1 MVNDG
6 KEGSLPSDSLLKPG
20 SSNKQSFESYQLP
33 PSHRSYGEKSGM
45 ETEGRQFSDFYR
57 NSSEE
62 LFIKSLMESPM
73 GMPVPNMEM
82 LGFKNLSQNFRA
94 DSEELFRSWLTN
106 GEARNF
112 YYSLVLQILHYY
124 YKFPS
129 NLNQGTY
136 NFEADVVCVFQ
147 NQGHNSSN
155 IAHRT
160 RQASRRLSTEMA
172 SLSSQQPTTLLQKK
186 KSSDVLLLQ
195 NNSVGGET
203 SGDLNQNSASSFL
216 FRTAGERGF
225 QASNLYLAKAWF
237 HSSQPMTRSRS
248 SELRKRY
255 AAMQNAQTSLG
266 MEAVL
271 NPYGNGVNKMKEEL
285 PDPNGFNDIT
295 MSEIPNQLGTF
306 MSPSNSSSST
316 FNALQTGNVDKV
328 SSVVSMLKGTLERK
342 KLGNQIEKEAVKD
355 SFIVPNGTFNQ
366 GQGNHFHEIPGGFAD
381 LPLGQVTNPEVVQ
394 AVQGPM
400 DLDLEAFVNP
410 INTIQ
415 LSAVSREAS
424 QSESS
429 AAAPVISSGLDACDG
444 PSNSSQTL
452 SICEST
458 KKQAGNNWNS
468 ENGSKS
474 KEFRERIIDNLK
486 DDRKQRGGLVR
497 YGSVT
502 SADSVDRT
510 DPTKKR
516 RVERSRKMAEAKER
530 NLTPPIPSDM
540 QAVLKRC
547 ETLEKEVRSL
557 KLNLSFM
564 NRKDSEQT
572 KQIEELQKQNE
583 ELTDEK
589 ERLLEEIERIIS
601 DSGNM

>member
-1 MVNDG
+1 MVHDG
-6 KEGSLPSDSLLKPG
+6 NEGSFPGDSLLKPG
-20 SSNKQSFESYQLP
+20 SGKQSFDSFQVP
-33 PSHRSYGEKSGM
+33 PSHRSEKSAM

-62 LFIKSLMESPM
+62 MFIKSLMETSI
-73 GMPVPNMEM
+73 GMPVPTMEM

-112 YYSLVLQILHYY
+112 YVIILI
-124 YKFPS
+124 F
-129 NLNQGTY
+129 G
-136 NFEADVVCVFQ
+136 F

-172 SLSSQQPTTLLQKK
+172 SLSVQQPGTSLQKK

-195 NNSVGGET
+195 NDPIGAET
-203 SGDLNQNSASSFL
+203 SVAFNQNSV
-216 FRTAGERGF
+216 RTAAEKGF

-255 AAMQNAQTSLG
+255 VAMQNAQTSLG
-266 MEAVL
+266 MEAGL
-271 NPYGNGVNKMKEEL
+271 NSYGNGASKMKEEL
-285 PDPNGFNDIT
+285 SDPNGFNEIA
-295 MSEIPNQLGTF
+295 MSEIPNHLGTF

-316 FNALQTGNVDKV
+316 FNALQTGNADKV
-328 SSVVSMLKGTLERK
+328 SSVVSMLKGTLQRK
-342 KLGNQIEKEAVKD
+342 KLGNQIEKDAVQD
-355 SFIVPNGTFNQ
+355 SSIVPNGTFSQ
-366 GQGNHFHEIPGGFAD
+366 GQGNHFQEIPAVFANV
-381 LPLGQVTNPEVVQ
+381 PLTIPGVLQ

-400 DLDLEAFVNP
+400 DLDLEGFVNP
-410 INTIQ
+410 ANAIPT
-415 LSAVSREAS
+415 STVSLEAS

-429 AAAPVISSGLDACDG
+429 AAAPVISSGFEACDG
-444 PSNSSQTL
+444 PSNSSQAL
-452 SICEST
+452 SVCESS
-458 KKQAGNNWNS
+458 KKQVGKNWNTD
-468 ENGSKS
+468 NGSKS
-474 KEFRERIIDNLK
+474 KDFRERIIDNLK
-486 DDRKQRGGLVR
+486 DDRKRGGLVR

-502 SADSVDRT
+502 SADSVDKA

-530 NLTPPIPSDM
+530 NSTPPIPSDM

-572 KQIEELQKQNE
+572 KQIEELQKHNE
-583 ELTDEK
+583 ELSDEK

-601 DSGNM
+601 DPGNM

>member
-1 MVNDG
+1 MVDDG
-6 KEGSLPSDSLLKPG
+6 TERSFPGDSVLKPG
-20 SSNKQSFESYQLP
+20 SSKQNFDSFQIP
-33 PSHRSYGEKSGM
+33 PSHRSGKTAM

-62 LFIKSLMESPM
+62 MFIKSLMETSI
-73 GMPVPNMEM
+73 GMPVPTMEM

-106 GEARNF
+106 GE
-112 YYSLVLQILHYY
+112 
-124 YKFPS
+124 
-129 NLNQGTY
+129 
-136 NFEADVVCVFQ
+136 
-147 NQGHNSSN
+147 NQGHSSSN

-172 SLSSQQPTTLLQKK
+172 SLSVHQPGASLQKK
-186 KSSDVLLLQ
+186 KSSDVLVLQ
-195 NNSVGGET
+195 NDPIVAET
-203 SGDLNQNSASSFL
+203 SGTFNQNSV
-216 FRTAGERGF
+216 RTASEKGF

-266 MEAVL
+266 MEAGL
-271 NPYGNGVNKMKEEL
+271 NSYGNGVSKMKEEL
-285 PDPNGFNDIT
+285 SDPNGFNEIA
-295 MSEIPNQLGTF
+295 MSDIPNQLGTF

-316 FNALQTGNVDKV
+316 LNALQIVNADKV
-328 SSVVSMLKGTLERK
+328 SSVVSMLKGTLQRK
-342 KLGNQIEKEAVKD
+342 KLGNQIEKEAVQD
-355 SFIVPNGTFNQ
+355 SPIVPNGTFNQ
-366 GQGNHFHEIPGGFAD
+366 VQGNHFHEIPVFGD
-381 LPLGQVTNPEVVQ
+381 VPLTIPGVLQV
-394 AVQGPM
+394 VQGPM
-400 DLDLEAFVNP
+400 DLDLEGFVNP
-410 INTIQ
+410 TNAIPT
-415 LSAVSREAS
+415 STVSREAS

-429 AAAPVISSGLDACDG
+429 AAAPVISSGFDACDG
-444 PSNSSQTL
+444 PSNSSQAL
-452 SICEST
+452 SVCESS
-458 KKQAGNNWNS
+458 KKQVGKNWNT

-474 KEFRERIIDNLK
+474 KDFRERIIDNLK
-486 DDRKQRGGLVR
+486 DDRKRGGLVR

-502 SADSVDRT
+502 SADSVDKA

-530 NLTPPIPSDM
+530 NSTPPIPSDM

-572 KQIEELQKQNE
+572 KQIEELQKHNE
-583 ELTDEK
+583 ELADEK

-601 DSGNM
+601 DPGNM

>member
-6 KEGSLPSDSLLKPG
+6 NEGSLQGDSFLKPG
-20 SSNKQSFESYQLP
+20 STKQSLESYQLQP
-33 PSHRSYGEKSGM
+33 PIHRSSGEKSGM

-62 LFIKSLMESPM
+62 LFLKSLMESSI
-73 GMPVPNMEM
+73 GMPVPTMEM

-94 DSEELFRSWLTN
+94 DSEELFRSWLNN
-106 GEARNF
+106 GE
-112 YYSLVLQILHYY
+112 
-124 YKFPS
+124 
-129 NLNQGTY
+129 NQGL
-136 NFEADVVCVFQ
+136 
-147 NQGHNSSN
+147 NSSN

-160 RQASRRLSTEMA
+160 RQASRRLSTEIA
-172 SLSSQQPTTLLQKK
+172 SLSTQQPATSLQKR
-186 KSSDVLLLQ
+186 KSSDVLLLP
-195 NNSVGGET
+195 NNSIGGET
-203 SGDLNQNSASSFL
+203 SGDFNQNSV
-216 FRTAGERGF
+216 RTAVERGF

-237 HSSQPMTRSRS
+237 QSSQPMTRSRS
-248 SELRKRY
+248 SELRRRY
-255 AAMQNAQTSLG
+255 VAMQNAQTSVG

-271 NPYGNGVNKMKEEL
+271 DAYGNGVNKLKEEL
-285 PDPNGFNDIT
+285 SDPNGFNDIP
-295 MSEIPNQLGTF
+295 MCEIPNQLGTF

-316 FNALQTGNVDKV
+316 FNALQTGNVDKI

-355 SFIVPNGTFNQ
+355 CSIMPNATFNQ
-366 GQGNHFHEIPGGFAD
+366 GQGNHFHEIPGAFAEVS
-381 LPLGQVTNPEVVQ
+381 LGQVTNTGGVVQ
-394 AVQGPM
+394 VVQGSM
-400 DLDLEAFVNP
+400 DLDLEGFVNHT
-410 INTIQ
+410 NTIQ
-415 LSAVSREAS
+415 INTVSREAS

-429 AAAPVISSGLDACDG
+429 AAAPVVSSGFEACDG

-452 SICEST
+452 SICESS
-458 KKQAGNNWNS
+458 KKQVGNGRSS

-474 KEFRERIIDNLK
+474 TDLRERIIDNLK
-486 DDRKQRGGLVR
+486 DERKQRGDLVR

-502 SADSVDRT
+502 SAGSVDRA

-530 NLTPPIPSDM
+530 NSTPVIPSDM

-601 DSGNM
+601 DSS

>member
-1 MVNDG
+1 
-6 KEGSLPSDSLLKPG
+6 
-20 SSNKQSFESYQLP
+20 
-33 PSHRSYGEKSGM
+33 M
-45 ETEGRQFSDFYR
+45 ETEGIQFSDFYR

-62 LFIKSLMESPM
+62 LFLKSLMETSI
-73 GMPVPNMEM
+73 GMPVPTMEM
-82 LGFKNLSQNFRA
+82 MGFKNLSQNFRA

-106 GEARNF
+106 GEASNF
-112 YYSLVLQILHYY
+112 YIIILICW
-124 YKFPS
+124 FW
-129 NLNQGTY
+129 NLT
-136 NFEADVVCVFQ
+136 

-172 SLSSQQPTTLLQKK
+172 SLSSHQQPGTSLQTK
-186 KSSDVLLLQ
+186 KSYDVLLLQ
-195 NNSVGGET
+195 NNSTGSET
-203 SGDLNQNSASSFL
+203 SGNFNQDSVSQTTSGVFSWKSSLITNLLGVHFSI
-216 FRTAGERGF
+216 RTAVERGF
-225 QASNLYLAKAWF
+225 EASNLFLAKAWF

-248 SELRKRY
+248 SELRRRY
-255 AAMQNAQTSLG
+255 AAMQNAQTLLG

-271 NPYGNGVNKMKEEL
+271 NSYGNGVKKLKEEL
-285 PDPNGFNDIT
+285 SDPNGLNDIP
-295 MSEIPNQLGTF
+295 MCEIPNQLGKF

-316 FNALQTGNVDKV
+316 FNATQTGNVDRV

-342 KLGNQIEKEAVKD
+342 KLGNQIENDAVEG
-355 SFIVPNGTFNQ
+355 SSIMPNGTFNQ
-366 GQGNHFHEIPGGFAD
+366 GQGNRFHEIPGAFAQVS
-381 LPLGQVTNPEVVQ
+381 LGQVTNTGVLQ
-394 AVQGPM
+394 AVQGSM
-400 DLDLEAFVNP
+400 DLDLEGFVNP
-410 INTIQ
+410 TNTIQ
-415 LSAVSREAS
+415 ISTVSREAS

-429 AAAPVISSGLDACDG
+429 AAAPVVSSGFDACDG

-452 SICEST
+452 TICESS
-458 KKQAGNNWNS
+458 KKQAANGRIL

-474 KEFRERIIDNLK
+474 KDLRERIIDNLK
-486 DDRKQRGGLVR
+486 DDRKKGGPVP
-497 YGSVT
+497 YGTVT
-502 SADSVDRT
+502 SAGSGTKLSHSGFGFYYYSLMDRA

-516 RVERSRKMAEAKER
+516 RVERTRKMAEAKER
-530 NLTPPIPSDM
+530 NSTPAIPSNM

-601 DSGNM
+601 DPGKM

>member
-6 KEGSLPSDSLLKPG
+6 NKGSFPGDYLLKPG
-20 SSNKQSFESYQLP
+20 SSKQNFDSYQLP
-33 PSHRSYGEKSGM
+33 PIHRSEKSAM

-62 LFIKSLMESPM
+62 MFIKSLMETSM
-73 GMPVPNMEM
+73 GMPVPTMEM

-106 GEARNF
+106 GE
-112 YYSLVLQILHYY
+112 
-124 YKFPS
+124 
-129 NLNQGTY
+129 
-136 NFEADVVCVFQ
+136 
-147 NQGHNSSN
+147 NQGHSSSN

-172 SLSSQQPTTLLQKK
+172 GLSGQQPSTLVQKK
-186 KSSDVLLLQ
+186 KSSDVLLVQ
-195 NNSVGGET
+195 NNPIGGET
-203 SGDLNQNSASSFL
+203 SGEFNQSSV
-216 FRTAGERGF
+216 RTATERGF

-255 AAMQNAQTSLG
+255 AAMQNAQTSFG
-266 MEAVL
+266 IEAGL
-271 NPYGNGVNKMKEEL
+271 ISYGNGVSKMKEEL
-285 PDPNGFNDIT
+285 SDPNDFNDIT

-306 MSPSNSSSST
+306 MTPSNSSSSA
-316 FNALQTGNVDKV
+316 FDAFQTGNADKV

-342 KLGNQIEKEAVKD
+342 KLGNQIDEEAVQD
-355 SFIVPNGTFNQ
+355 SSIVPNGTFNQ
-366 GQGNHFHEIPGGFAD
+366 GQGNHFHEIPAVFAD
-381 LPLGQVTNPEVVQ
+381 VPLMNPGVLQ

-400 DLDLEAFVNP
+400 DLDLEGFVNP
-410 INTIQ
+410 TNAIPT
-415 LSAVSREAS
+415 STVSREAS

-429 AAAPVISSGLDACDG
+429 AAAPVISFGLDACDG
-444 PSNSSQTL
+444 PSNSSQAL
-452 SICEST
+452 SVCESS
-458 KKQAGNNWNS
+458 KKQVGKNWNT

-474 KEFRERIIDNLK
+474 KDFREMIIDNLK

-502 SADSVDRT
+502 SADSDNTVDKA

-530 NLTPPIPSDM
+530 NSTPPIPSDM

>member
-106 GEARNF
+106 GE
-112 YYSLVLQILHYY
+112 
-124 YKFPS
+124 
-129 NLNQGTY
+129 
-136 NFEADVVCVFQ
+136 

-203 SGDLNQNSASSFL
+203 SGDLNQNSA
-216 FRTAGERGF
+216 RTAGDRGF

-316 FNALQTGNVDKV
+316 FNAHQTGNVDKV

-342 KLGNQIEKEAVKD
+342 KLGNQIEKEAVED
-355 SFIVPNGTFNQ
+355 SSIVPKGTFNQ
-366 GQGNHFHEIPGGFAD
+366 GQGNHFPEIPGGFAD
-381 LPLGQVTNPEVVQ
+381 LPLGQVTNPGVVQ

-400 DLDLEAFVNP
+400 DLELEAFVNP

-530 NLTPPIPSDM
+530 NSTPPIPSDM